1 MKRILQVA
9 ALLIV
14 AVILVTASPI
24 WFADATVKQVIGT
37 QTYIGLSTDT
47 KPSSPD
53 EGSTFYE
60 TNTGRSWIYTGSAW
74 TLKILTAQQ
83 DTTRLTAPGNFSAI
97 GVNGYSQ
104 AAFTVKVTSINTS
117 VTVRFCGKINNG
129 FDWFSLDAENDSLVV
144 TANSTVGRVF
154 NFVGVLDS
162 LRVQFLSEAGG
173 TAAVVTAGIKLG
185 NPYK

>member
-1 MKRILQVA
+1 MHKRLTACLLAGLFCFSSA
-9 ALLIV
+9 AFGWKYI
-14 AVILVTASPI
+14 SN
-24 WFADATVKQVIGT
+24 GG
-37 QTYIGLSTDT
+37 YIGLSTET
-47 KPSSPD
+47 KPTAAAN
-53 EGSTFYE
+53 G
-60 TNTGRSWIYTGSAW
+60 NTYYAYDTGLTYTYLSGTWSLKRS
-74 TLKILTAQQ
+74 LAQQ
-83 DTTRLTAPGNFSAI
+83 DTTRLTAPGNFPAI

-117 VTVRFCGKINNG
+117 ATVRFLGKVNNG

-144 TANSTVGRVF
+144 TANSTVGRVY
-154 NFVGVLDS
+154 NYVGVLDS